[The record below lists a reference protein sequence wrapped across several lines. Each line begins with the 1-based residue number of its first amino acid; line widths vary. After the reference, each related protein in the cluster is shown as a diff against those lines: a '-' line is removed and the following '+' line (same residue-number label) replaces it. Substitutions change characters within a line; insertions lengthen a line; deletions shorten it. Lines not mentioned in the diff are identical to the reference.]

1 VPGSAGNLL
10 EYRLGRTGADAMGFA
25 VLVPHYLAQN
35 DYPPAALALLEAV
48 GRATGLVLPVDQ
60 LRAAGLR
67 IRAEI
72 DKQIAQSQ
80 EAADMVA
87 ALEQQYDAFVG
98 GHERAGLLGE
108 DGPLPSAEELA
119 AEFERFLAGQGGQGG
134 QGPTGQGGRGDS
146 EGEDRT

>member
-1 VPGSAGNLL
+1 
-10 EYRLGRTGADAMGFA
+10 MGFA

-48 GRATGLVLPVDQ
+48 GRTTGLALPADE

-67 IRAEI
+67 VRAEI

-98 GHERAGLLGE
+98 GHERTGLLGE
-108 DGPLPSAEELA
+108 DVPLPSAEELA
-119 AEFERFLAGQGGQGG
+119 AEFERFLAGQSGPTGQGG
-134 QGPTGQGGRGDS
+134 QGPTSQGGRADS
-146 EGEDRT
+146 EGDDRT